1 MKVYAI
7 VLAAGKGTRMKS
19 DKPKVVHEVLYK
31 PMINHVVDE
40 LKKLGVD
47 ETIVVVGHEAEQVK
61 AIVDDVTFVEQKE
74 QLGTGPVS
82 YTHLDVY
89 KRQVYNSSAICS

>member
-40 LKKLGVD
+40 LKALGVD
-47 ETIVVVGHEAEQVK
+47 ETIVIVGHGAEQVK
-61 AIVDDVTFVEQKE
+61 AIVDDIQKRFF
-74 QLGTGPVS
+74 GFCAT
-82 YTHLDVY
+82 
-89 KRQVYNSSAICS
+89 

>member
-40 LKKLGVD
+40 LKALGVD
-47 ETIVVVGHEAEQVK
+47 ETIVIVGHEADQVMSLLLIK
-61 AIVDDVTFVEQKE
+61 QNNLVQGMLYCRLKIF
-74 QLGTGPVS
+74 
-82 YTHLDVY
+82 
-89 KRQVYNSSAICS
+89 

>member
-40 LKKLGVD
+40 LKALGVD
-47 ETIVVVGHEAEQVK
+47 ETIV
-61 AIVDDVTFVEQKE
+61 IVC
-74 QLGTGPVS
+74 
-82 YTHLDVY
+82 H
-89 KRQVYNSSAICS
+89 

>member
-1 MKVYAI
+1 MNMKVYAV

-47 ETIVVVGHEAEQVK
+47 ETIVVVGHGADQVK
-61 AIVDDVTFVEQKE
+61 ALCEDVTFVTQSEQK
-74 QLGTGPVS
+74 
-82 YTHLDVY
+82 
-89 KRQVYNSSAICS
+89 

>member
-40 LKKLGVD
+40 LKKIGAD

-61 AIVDDVTFVEQKE
+61 ALLAWNRSCCIN
-74 QLGTGPVS
+74 G
-82 YTHLDVY
+82 
-89 KRQVYNSSAICS
+89 